1 MAALLAVGTTTASS
15 DDFTLTGEATSLF
28 LVAATAPLSPSAQ
41 AVIEVKSAAG
51 VYFTV
56 GTLSATIAP
65 MLVLSGPGTY
75 RVTRYAGVS
84 SGVDRV

>member
-41 AVIEVKSAAG
+41 ARWADLTPPTLAECEQFCAG
-51 VYFTV
+51 VTA
-56 GTLSATIAP
+56 GTA
-65 MLVLSGPGTY
+65 
-75 RVTRYAGVS
+75 
-84 SGVDRV
+84 